1 MRLQIPD
8 NLKKRKIFDK
18 IIPFIDNDKIL
29 LLTGARQAG
38 KTSLLYLFI
47 KELLK
52 KGVSPEQIGYFDLE
66 NVLLF
71 QKMNRIKDF
80 DNFVPFLKGFGLDFK
95 KKIYIFID
103 EVQYLDEAAGLL
115 KYFADHYKGKIKF
128 IVSGS
133 SSLEIK
139 RKMLQRLTGRVYR
152 FEIMPLD
159 FQEYLSFGKT
169 KSTLKIFEEFCVFG
183 SYPAVALLSDDL
195 SRQKELTELYSL
207 YVKRDI
213 QDYAGVEDSFSFN
226 SLVKLLA
233 VQTGGLLNELELANT
248 LAISRQTVKKYLFLL
263 ENTYVIN
270 LLTPFFTN
278 KRKELTKMPK
288 VYFIDPGLQSAVLEN
303 FSPLDSRADA
313 GHLIENIIFLEIYKK
328 IKREEEG
335 QLFFWRTQSKKEVDF
350 VISKGSRLWPIE
362 VKYKSFKKAV
372 IPRHLRDF
380 ISQYLPNKAFLITKD
395 YEKRIKFGKTEV
407 FFIPA
412 HLFCE
417 YQNKW

>member
-18 IIPFIDNDKIL
+18 IVPFIDNDKIL

-52 KGVSPEQIGYFDLE
+52 RGVSSERIAYFDLE

-71 QKMNRIKDF
+71 QKINKIKDF
-80 DNFVPFLKGFGLDFK
+80 DSFVPFLKGFGLDFK
-95 KKIYIFID
+95 KKAYVFID
-103 EVQYLDEAAGLL
+103 EVQYLDEAAGFL
-115 KYFADHYKGKIKF
+115 KYFADHYKGKVKL

-152 FEIMPLD
+152 FEVMPLD
-159 FQEYLSFGKT
+159 FQEYLSFRKT
-169 KSTLKIFEEFCVFG
+169 KPTLKTFEEFCVFG
-183 SYPAVALLSDDL
+183 SYPAVALLNDDL

-207 YVKRDI
+207 YIKRDI

-233 VQTGGLLNELELANT
+233 VQTGSLLNELELANT

-263 ENTYVIN
+263 QNTYVIN
-270 LLTPFFTN
+270 LLPPFFTN

-288 VYFIDPGLQSAVLEN
+288 VYFIDTGLRSAVLEN
-303 FSPLDSRADA
+303 FSSLDSRADA
-313 GHLIENIIFLEIYKK
+313 GHLIENVVFLEIYKM
-328 IKREEEG
+328 IKRKEEG
-335 QLFFWRTQSKKEVDF
+335 RLFFWRTQSKKEVDF
-350 VISKGSRLWPIE
+350 VISNKNKLLPIE

-372 IPRHLRDF
+372 VPRHLRDF
-380 ISQYLPNKAFLITKD
+380 IGQYLPDKAFLITKD
-395 YEKRIKFGKTEV
+395 FKKKVMLGKTEV
-407 FFIPA
+407 FFVPA
-412 HLFCE
+412 HLFSME
-417 YQNKW
+417 